1 MTVGAGQRI
10 LIIDDDA
17 SIRGALQI
25 GLRKAGYEVMQARD
39 GSEGVSLWRLH
50 GADLV
55 ITDLHMPEKN
65 GLEVIL
71 ELRAHTPSPRIIA
84 MSDGG
89 QTKQIELLGDA
100 RLLGAVLTIKKPFTL
115 AEMMTMVNRVLNP
128 VH

>member
-1 MTVGAGQRI
+1 MTVAAGQRI
-10 LIIDDDA
+10 LVVDDDP

-25 GLRKAGYEVMQARD
+25 LLSKAGYHVVQARD
-39 GSEGVSLWRLH
+39 GAEAMRLWRSQ

-71 ELRAHTPSPRIIA
+71 ELLDHSPGASIIA

-89 QTKQIELLGDA
+89 KTKQIELLGDA
-100 RLLGAVLTIKKPFTL
+100 RLLGAVLTIEKPFTL
-115 AEMMTMVNRVLNP
+115 ADMMTLVGRALKP
-128 VH
+128 VQ

>member
-1 MTVGAGQRI
+1 MTVGAGERI
-10 LIIDDDA
+10 LIADDDP

-25 GLRKAGYEVMQARD
+25 LLSKAGYHVVQARD
-39 GSEGVSLWRLH
+39 GSEAMRLWRAQ

-71 ELRAHTPSPRIIA
+71 ELLDHSPGARIIA

-100 RLLGAVLTIKKPFTL
+100 RLLGAS
-115 AEMMTMVNRVLNP
+115 
-128 VH
+128 